1 MLYNREDIDKKMFTC
16 YSALFDQF
24 ILQALS
30 ASIGSHILTTEH
42 IRFQFASVSILF
54 GHQITPL

>member
-1 MLYNREDIDKKMFTC
+1 MLYNRGEDIDKKMFTC

-42 IRFQFASVSILF
+42 IRFQFVSILF